1 MAQKKAIKFFAT
13 WCGPCKVYGKT
24 WEKVVNKFQDEIE
37 FIDVD
42 IEKDTTG
49 LAAQY
54 KISTVPTTVLVL
66 ANGSTES
73 KSGRLNQTELEEFLN
88 Q

>member
-1 MAQKKAIKFFAT
+1 MAQKKAIKFFGT
-13 WCGPCKVYGKT
+13 WCGPCKIYGKT
-24 WEKVVNKFQDEIE
+24 WDKVVENLQGEIE
-37 FIDVD
+37 FINVD

-54 KISTVPTTVLVL
+54 KIATVPTTVLIKED
-66 ANGSTES
+66 GTSES
-73 KSGRLNQTELEEFLN
+73 KSGRLNQTELEQFLN